1 MFTQIQIWIL
11 ILVASFALFLINESS
26 SQILNPPSLENTKQ
40 QSVTYQKKSNFI
52 HEFSVPNLSEQ
63 GLKGIVTDSDGNAWF
78 YHQTNKT
85 STIIKFNPMENV
97 FISYPIEGNT
107 MTDNAVINLA
117 GGQLIYDEER
127 DSIWFTDARINALG
141 SINTKSGQIALN
153 NVPTNNSGIMGLVL
167 SPDNK
172 SIWFT
177 EIIGNNLGSFDINSK
192 SIREYPTGEFTGPTL
207 LTYDDSGQLW
217 ITMAYSSSILRVEPW
232 LLVPG
237 SKITG
242 MFEIKLQSPDSFSP
256 FGIAIPKNTNKLYIS
271 DHGSSRIIVANI
283 TSDLKN
289 YTSYWTSSSMAYPVS
304 LPSQVI
310 SDKGANVY
318 FLEHGGNKI
327 SKISKDGIVT
337 EYEIPTGPL
346 ATVVYLA
353 GSPDASKIWF
363 TELASNKIGYLDN
376 TLRVPFDLEIKNTLP
391 TRLKSNQ
398 TYPLDILV
406 TRNEDLTNSALSLRE
421 VELSLIGMTESGLQ
435 GLVYL
440 ANPQRFDLT
449 EVNRI
454 NGSISLTVGKEASTG
469 KYSIAPRVS
478 TTENDNL
485 TVSLSYPQTIN
496 LDIPVNNDQIQN
508 LPVESNQF
516 SSNTTSILFRDLLR
530 YGSVAIALTLIGYLV
545 YRKIRRD
552 KRQ

>member
-26 SQILNPPSLENTKQ
+26 SQILNPPSLENTNQ

-85 STIIKFNPMENV
+85 STIIKFNPVENV

-107 MTDNAVINLA
+107 ITDNAVINLA

-153 NVPTNNSGIMGLVL
+153 NIPKNNSGIMGLVL

-192 SIREYPTGEFTGPTL
+192 TIREYPTGEFTGPTL

-271 DHGSSRIIVANI
+271 DHGSSRIIVSNI
-283 TSDLKN
+283 ISDLKN
-289 YTSYWTSSSMAYPVS
+289 YTSYWTSPSAAYPVS

-327 SKISKDGIVT
+327 SKISKDGVLT

-391 TRLKSNQ
+391 MRLKSNQ

-406 TRNEDLTNSALSLRE
+406 TRTEDLTNSALSLRE

-478 TTENDNL
+478 TTETGNL
-485 TVSLSYPQTIN
+485 TVSISYPQTIN

-508 LPVESNQF
+508 LPVESNQL

-530 YGSVAIALTLIGYLV
+530 YGSVAIALILIGYLV

>member
-26 SQILNPPSLENTKQ
+26 SQILNPPGLENTKQ

-85 STIIKFNPMENV
+85 STIIKFNPVENV
-97 FISYPIEGNT
+97 FISYPIEGKT

-127 DSIWFTDARINALG
+127 DSIWFTDARVNALG

-167 SPDNK
+167 SHDNK

-177 EIIGNNLGSFDINSK
+177 EIISNNLGSFDINSK
-192 SIREYPTGEFTGPTL
+192 TIREYPTGEFTGPTL

-256 FGIAIPKNTNKLYIS
+256 FGIAIPKNTNKL
-271 DHGSSRIIVANI
+271 
-283 TSDLKN
+283 
-289 YTSYWTSSSMAYPVS
+289 
-304 LPSQVI
+304 
-310 SDKGANVY
+310 
-318 FLEHGGNKI
+318 
-327 SKISKDGIVT
+327 
-337 EYEIPTGPL
+337 
-346 ATVVYLA
+346 
-353 GSPDASKIWF
+353 
-363 TELASNKIGYLDN
+363 
-376 TLRVPFDLEIKNTLP
+376 
-391 TRLKSNQ
+391 
-398 TYPLDILV
+398 
-406 TRNEDLTNSALSLRE
+406 
-421 VELSLIGMTESGLQ
+421 
-435 GLVYL
+435 
-440 ANPQRFDLT
+440 
-449 EVNRI
+449 
-454 NGSISLTVGKEASTG
+454 
-469 KYSIAPRVS
+469 
-478 TTENDNL
+478 
-485 TVSLSYPQTIN
+485 
-496 LDIPVNNDQIQN
+496 
-508 LPVESNQF
+508 
-516 SSNTTSILFRDLLR
+516 
-530 YGSVAIALTLIGYLV
+530 
-545 YRKIRRD
+545 
-552 KRQ
+552 

>member
-26 SQILNPPSLENTKQ
+26 SQILNPPSLENTNQ

-85 STIIKFNPMENV
+85 STIIKFNPVENV

-107 MTDNAVINLA
+107 ITDNAVINLA

-153 NVPTNNSGIMGLVL
+153 NIPKNNSGIMGLVL

-192 SIREYPTGEFTGPTL
+192 TIREYPTGEFTGPTL
-207 LTYDDSGQLW
+207 LTYDDNGQLW

-271 DHGSSRIIVANI
+271 DHGSSRIIVSNI

-289 YTSYWTSSSMAYPVS
+289 YTSYWTSPSAAYPVS

-327 SKISKDGIVT
+327 SKISKDGVLT

-391 TRLKSNQ
+391 MRLKSNQ
-398 TYPLDILV
+398 TYSLDILV
-406 TRNEDLTNSALSLRE
+406 TRNEDLTNSALSLKE

-478 TTENDNL
+478 TTETGNL
-485 TVSLSYPQTIN
+485 TVSISYPQTIN

-508 LPVESNQF
+508 LPVESNQL

-530 YGSVAIALTLIGYLV
+530 YGSVAIALILIGYLV

>member
-26 SQILNPPSLENTKQ
+26 SQILNPPSLENTNQ

-153 NVPTNNSGIMGLVL
+153 NIPTNNSGIMGLVL

-271 DHGSSRIIVANI
+271 DHGSSRIIVSNI

-289 YTSYWTSSSMAYPVS
+289 YTSYWTSPSTAYPVS

-327 SKISKDGIVT
+327 SKISKDGILT

-391 TRLKSNQ
+391 MRLKSNQ

-406 TRNEDLTNSALSLRE
+406 TRNEDLTNSVLSLRE

>member
-26 SQILNPPSLENTKQ
+26 SQILNPPSLENTNQ

-52 HEFSVPNLSEQ
+52 HEFNIPNFSEQ

-85 STIIKFNPMENV
+85 STIIKFNPAENV

-107 MTDNAVINLA
+107 VTDNAVINLA

-192 SIREYPTGEFTGPTL
+192 TIREYPTGELTGPTL
-207 LTYDDSGQLW
+207 LTYDDNGQLW

-237 SKITG
+237 SKISG

-256 FGIAIPKNTNKLYIS
+256 FGIAIPENTNKLYIS
-271 DHGSSRIIVANI
+271 DHGSSRIIVSHI

-289 YTSYWTSSSMAYPVS
+289 YTSYWTSPSAAYPVS

-310 SDKGANVY
+310 SDKGGNVY

-327 SKISKDGIVT
+327 SKISKDGLLT
-337 EYEIPTGPL
+337 EYDIPTGPL
-346 ATVVYLA
+346 ATVVYIA
-353 GSPDASKIWF
+353 VSPDASKIWF
-363 TELASNKIGYLDN
+363 TEWASNRIGYLDN
-376 TLRVPFDLEIKNTLP
+376 TISLPLDLKIVTILPTILKPNQNYPLEIAIIRNDKITNTL
-391 TRLKSNQ
+391 
-398 TYPLDILV
+398 
-406 TRNEDLTNSALSLRE
+406 LSLNGL
-421 VELSLIGMTESGLQ
+421 ELSVIGMTESGLE
-435 GLVYL
+435 GLTYL
-440 ANPQRFDLT
+440 AEPQRFNLTDLAS
-449 EVNRI
+449 I
-454 NGSISLTVGKEASTG
+454 NGTLSLTIGKDATTG
-469 KYSIAPRVS
+469 KYSIMPRIS
-478 TTENDNL
+478 TLENDNL
-485 TVSLSYPQTIN
+485 TVSLSYPQTIE
-496 LDIPVNNDQIQN
+496 LEIPVQKSPLQN
-508 LPVESNQF
+508 MSSEANQN
-516 SSNTTSILFRDLLR
+516 SSDVVLIFLRDLAR
-530 YGSVAIALTLIGYLV
+530 YGSIGVAVILIGYLA
-545 YRKIRRD
+545 YRKI
-552 KRQ
+552 KNHKPK